1 MTQLPKEK
9 AEELIKKFSERR
21 KILTETKGWVEYIN
35 SSMAKTHALVAVDEI
50 LNSSPL
56 EPNFAD
62 WDDCGGEFRYW
73 YDAQKT
79 HAFYFWKEVKQEI
92 EKL

>member
-1 MTQLPKEK
+1 MTAKEK

-50 LNSSPL
+50 IDILELNGFTLQEYHDKGTL
-56 EPNFAD
+56 E
-62 WDDCGGEFRYW
+62 YW
-73 YDAQKT
+73 F
-79 HAFYFWKEVKQEI
+79 HVKYEI
-92 EKL
+92 QNL

>member
-1 MTQLPKEK
+1 MTQSSKEK

-50 LNSSPL
+50 IDILELNGFTLQEYHYKGTL
-56 EPNFAD
+56 E
-62 WDDCGGEFRYW
+62 YW
-73 YDAQKT
+73 L
-79 HAFYFWKEVKQEI
+79 HVKDEI
-92 EKL
+92 QNL

>member
-1 MTQLPKEK
+1 MTPVEK

-50 LNSSPL
+50 IDILELNGFTFKEYHDKRTL
-56 EPNFAD
+56 E
-62 WDDCGGEFRYW
+62 YW
-73 YDAQKT
+73 
-79 HAFYFWKEVKQEI
+79 FNVKDEI
-92 EKL
+92 QNL

>member
-1 MTQLPKEK
+1 MTQSPKEK

-50 LNSSPL
+50 IDILELNGFTLQEYHDKGTL
-56 EPNFAD
+56 E
-62 WDDCGGEFRYW
+62 YW
-73 YDAQKT
+73 
-79 HAFYFWKEVKQEI
+79 FNVKDEI
-92 EKL
+92 QNL